1 MNVRPKMDPVLSD
14 APLLLLP
21 AEVAKGVELWRYIV
35 AGTSAVFVWDILSN
49 LKGDYTLLF
58 KYRPR
63 WPVAAYFLSRITSAV
78 YVIGFTI
85 FLTYPVEGCRTFD
98 LGLQILYPI
107 SIPSTSLLFFFRVR
121 AIYGDA
127 RMVTI
132 IFGLMWVVVLAT
144 CIMIPFATGG
154 VNIGTTRYFIVGEL
168 APSAV
173 IVGIAPAVFDTTV
186 FIAISYRLIGNTHT
200 EYSWIEKAR
209 TFLTGAYLPSFSK
222 SLLVDGQVYYMITVV
237 SNTVTAIMACRP
249 PIGIAYRSL
258 PVLPNVMLTSVMAC
272 RVYRHTRLN
281 PTQQYFVLPTHISPD
296 TGVELATQ
304 SQSLHLVY
312 PTQQM
317 GTKDCEV
324 GEREDHASENGQC

>member
-1 MNVRPKMDPVLSD
+1 MNVRPDMDPLLSN
-14 APLLLLP
+14 ATLLLLP
-21 AEVAKGVELWRYIV
+21 AEVAKQIELWRYV
-35 AGTSAVFVWDILSN
+35 GAGTSAVFIWDILSN

-85 FLTYPVEGCRTFD
+85 FLTYPLGGCRTFEH
-98 LGLQILYPI
+98 GLEILYPI
-107 SIPSTSLLFFFRVR
+107 AIPSTSLLFFFRVR
-121 AIYGDA
+121 AIYGGA
-127 RMVTI
+127 RIVTI

-144 CIMIPFATGG
+144 CIVVPFATGG
-154 VNIGTTRYFIVGEL
+154 VNIGTTRYCMISED
-168 APSAV
+168 APYSA
-173 IVGIAPAVFDTTV
+173 IAGIAPAVFDTAV

-200 EYSWIEKAR
+200 EYSWTEKAR
-209 TFLTGAYLPSFSK
+209 TFLTGAYLPSLSK

-237 SNTVTAIMACRP
+237 SNTVTSIMNCGP

-258 PVLPNVMLTSVMAC
+258 LMLPNVMLTSVMAC

-281 PTQQYFVLPTHISPD
+281 LTQQSFLFPTHIAPD
-296 TGVELATQ
+296 IGVELATQ
-304 SQSLHLVY
+304 SKSLHFVY
-312 PTQQM
+312 PTQQI

-324 GEREDHASENGQC
+324 GEREDHAPENGQC

>member
-1 MNVRPKMDPVLSD
+1 MNVRPKMDPGLSD

-21 AEVAKGVELWRYIV
+21 AEVVKQVELWQYFG
-35 AGTSAVFVWDILSN
+35 AGTSAVFIWDILSN
-49 LKGDYTLLF
+49 LKGDYKLLF

-63 WPVAAYFLSRITSAV
+63 WPVAAYFLPRITSAV

-85 FLTYPVEGCRTFD
+85 FLTYPLGGCRTFD

-107 SIPSTSLLFFFRVR
+107 AIPSTSLLFFFRVC
-121 AIYGDA
+121 AIYGGA
-127 RMVTI
+127 RIVKI
-132 IFGLMWVVVLAT
+132 IFGLMWVVVLGT
-144 CIMIPFATGG
+144 CIIVPFATRG
-154 VNIGTTRYFIVGEL
+154 VNIGTTRYCMVGEDPPY
-168 APSAV
+168 AA
-173 IVGIAPAVFDTTV
+173 IVGIVPAVFDTAV

-200 EYSWIEKAR
+200 EYSWTKKAR

-222 SLLVDGQVYYMITVV
+222 SLLVDGQIYYMITVV
-237 SNTVTAIMACRP
+237 SNTVTSIMICGP
-249 PIGIAYRSL
+249 PIGITYRSL
-258 PVLPNVMLTSVMAC
+258 LIIPNVMLTSVMAC

-281 PTQQYFVLPTHISPD
+281 LMQQSFLFPTHIAPD
-296 TGVELATQ
+296 IGVKLTTP

-317 GTKDCEV
+317 GTKDGEV